1 MIYWIFRYINSIFD
15 ICSFV
20 VLGVWSWSRLVCLY
34 VMQFISPK
42 YKLHLKTS
50 LPFSIISNSTVCV
63 KGKLIN
69 KFQLNHSL
77 LTSENKHLEEG
88 WVFFHLSRSLPDHLY
103 IVFEFFFF
111 KVVLVPCDISHHLC
125 CRPCT
130 CFWFCSRICFCQFG
144 FSVRCFCYHP
154 WICPSLRPQR
164 PDNIDKRHLSP
175 PPFLVNWA
183 D

>member
-1 MIYWIFRYINSIFD
+1 
-15 ICSFV
+15 
-20 VLGVWSWSRLVCLY
+20 
-34 VMQFISPK
+34 MQIIWPK

-50 LPFSIISNSTVCV
+50 LPCSIISNSTVCV

-88 WVFFHLSRSLPDHLY
+88 WVFFHLSRSLPDHLHI
-103 IVFEFFFF
+103 IVCELVFF
-111 KVVLVPCDISHHLC
+111 KVVLAPGDTSHHLC
-125 CRPCT
+125 CRPCIF
-130 CFWFCSRICFCQFG
+130 FWISSRICFCQFG
-144 FSVRCFCYHP
+144 FSVRCFRYHS

-175 PPFLVNWA
+175 CRPPPFLVNWA